1 MPHTTLNFLARMV
14 GNVQT
19 DRGGYSKFR
28 HMPEPKS
35 PSRDQVLYEKYV
47 YLRVYSSALLQEAQ
61 ELRKTSSKLRNTNAA
76 LAYDLQLIRAVGYFP
91 NRTNQNHFQDLASD
105 EYV

>member
-1 MPHTTLNFLARMV
+1 MA
-14 GNVQT
+14 
-19 DRGGYSKFR
+19 
-28 HMPEPKS
+28 EPKS
-35 PSRDQVLYEKYV
+35 PSRDQVLYEKSV

-91 NRTNQNHFQDLASD
+91 NGPLHSYHKKPASD
-105 EYV
+105 ESVENT

>member
-1 MPHTTLNFLARMV
+1 
-14 GNVQT
+14 
-19 DRGGYSKFR
+19 
-28 HMPEPKS
+28 MPEPKS
-35 PSRDQVLYEKYV
+35 PSRDQVLYEKSV

-91 NRTNQNHFQDLASD
+91 NRTRKDYLDDVPSD
-105 EYV
+105 ENVDNY